1 MRTSKMLAV
10 ILPLALAGCNEF
22 FGEDSDSFYAP
33 PSSPVAA
40 PATGLAPHTPKPATS
55 DDCGCPKS
63 TPIPSS
69 ALSHPTVAG
78 CTPVEAA
85 VDPEWFP
92 SEGQLVRAGDQVMD
106 LKRSKN
112 GVYPSHEEMARHL
125 VANMGVTAAQA
136 EKILEELGL

>member
-1 MRTSKMLAV
+1 
-10 ILPLALAGCNEF
+10 
-22 FGEDSDSFYAP
+22 
-33 PSSPVAA
+33 
-40 PATGLAPHTPKPATS
+40 
-55 DDCGCPKS
+55 
-63 TPIPSS
+63 
-69 ALSHPTVAG
+69 
-78 CTPVEAA
+78 VEAA